1 MSGPVGSS
9 TWFGKPGYNVDQ
21 TLRFDGTDNYL
32 YRVLTTAGNRRT
44 HTISAWIKRSKI
56 TTQQYFWTASDA
68 SGNMDLTSY
77 FSAADTL
84 VVGDGIQG
92 GGLLQTTQK
101 FRDVGAWYHI
111 VWVLDSTQSTVNNRL
126 KIYVNGAQVT
136 DFVVNKI
143 ADGID
148 QNQEMGWNIATNEHR
163 IGRRTFNNS
172 SYLAGYLA
180 EFNFVD
186 GIALSPSD
194 FGTTGDYEAWIP
206 KLYAGA
212 YGTTGFYLPFNNDYA
227 VEGFS
232 TVTYKGNATAGRY
245 IGGTGFKPGWIWN
258 ATRSASQNRFLYDV
272 LRGVD
277 KDLRSNQDSDEGSSD
292 GVKSFEDDGF
302 TVGSGNDS
310 NENGKTYVNWC
321 WDMGSSNA
329 NNTAGNID
337 SVVRANTT
345 YGQSVVTF
353 TGDGQAG
360 QAVGHGLGVAPKFI
374 ILKNRDDDSTDWFV
388 SHATVRAVGANKYLL
403 LNTTA
408 AQAEN
413 SDGAWAGT
421 LPNAN
426 TFTVHAAGRTNTDGK
441 KFVAYCFAEVSG
453 YSKFDSY
460 TGNATAGNTITTG
473 FPVGWV
479 MIKSSTAVNDWNIFD
494 NTRTPTGIS
503 AKRAIRANDASVE
516 QTGAELEVELTAT
529 GFKINTTATELNT
542 NNATYVYMAFAD
554 TRDFAYNL
562 DQSGNNND
570 WMSDDITESDISV
583 DSPTNNFATMS
594 ATNNN
599 TVLSEGGLKSTFT
612 SNAFKSAFGTHLMQS
627 GKWYAEMVVVAH
639 ASGNTAPAFGVAT
652 EVAIGTFGDP
662 ENAGFYIIASNGG
675 VYKNGSETTGYTAA
689 NVGDILQI
697 AVDIDAGKIW
707 YGLNNTYIDSG
718 NPATGANPVT
728 NANLQTPTV
737 FNMLMYG
744 TANIGVANFG
754 QDSSFAGSKIA
765 QGHQDG
771 NGIGDFFYAP
781 PAGFL
786 ALCTENLS
794 EPTIDPSN
802 HFNTVIW
809 TGNGSDDR
817 AITGVG
823 FQPDFSW
830 IKSRNTTN
838 DHLLFDVLRGVGKYM
853 RSNAVDTETN
863 NADTLQAFASDGFE
877 IGTDSRLN
885 GNNDPVI
892 SWNWKAGNA
901 NTAFAE
907 SGNNP
912 AGTHRANQAAGFS
925 IVSYTGT
932 GATGTVAHGLGAA
945 PEWILIKNR
954 DVNDEWYVYYGDNT
968 DYLVLND
975 TDAPAD
981 SAAAFN
987 DTSPTSTVFTVNTS
1001 HSVNA
1006 DGEKYIAYCFR
1017 SIDGHSKLG
1026 QYEGNNNANGTFV
1039 YTGFRPSLV
1048 VVKDIDATGEWRL
1061 QSTAM
1066 TTFNFDDVSGLT
1078 WNNPQ
1083 VEYTTDRD
1091 DLDLDFLSNGF
1102 KHRSTYS
1109 QVNAARTY
1117 IYFAF
1122 AETPFKYSN
1131 AR

>member
-413 SDGAWAGT
+413 SDGAWAGS
-421 LPNAN
+421 LPN
-426 TFTVHAAGRTNTDGK
+426 TTVFYVHAAGLTNTDGK
-441 KFVAYCFAEVSG
+441 KFVAYCFAEISG

-786 ALCTENLS
+786 ALCTENLP
-794 EPTIDPSN
+794 EPIVDPKN
-802 HFNTVIW
+802 FFNTLTY
-809 TGNGSDDR
+809 TGDGSSR
-817 AITGVG
+817 SITGVG
-823 FQPDFSW
+823 FKPDFLW
-830 IKSRNTTN
+830 IKGTNYTFNHILSDVVRVAGRILYSDTTGAEA
-838 DHLLFDVLRGVGKYM
+838 DYGIASFDTDGWSMSGTM
-853 RSNAVDTETN
+853 NAINEN
-863 NADTLQAFASDGFE
+863 NRPYVA
-877 IGTDSRLN
+877 
-885 GNNDPVI
+885 
-892 SWNWKAGNA
+892 WCWKAGNA
-901 NTAFAE
+901 NTAFSE

-912 AGTHRANQAAGFS
+912 GGTHRANVAAGFS

-932 GATGTVAHGLGAA
+932 GAAGTVAHGLGAA
-945 PEWILIKNR
+945 PDLMLIKNR
-954 DVNDEWYVYYGDNT
+954 DVTDAWAVYYGDNT
-968 DYLVLND
+968 DYLILN
-975 TDAPAD
+975 TGAATADAATYW
-981 SAAAFN
+981 N
-987 DTSPTSTVFTVNTS
+987 DTSPSSTVFTVNTA

-1006 DGEKYIAYCFR
+1006 DGEKYIAYCWR
-1017 SIDGHSKLG
+1017 SVEGFSKIG
-1026 QYEGNNNANGTFV
+1026 IYTGNGNANGTFV
-1039 YTGFRPSLV
+1039 NTGFRPAWVFIKRINNGDQQSPMYTSA
-1048 VVKDIDATGEWRL
+1048 IDT
-1061 QSTAM
+1061 S
-1066 TTFNFDDVSGLT
+1066 
-1078 WNNPQ
+1078 NPAISSIKTEDSVAIQ
-1083 VEYTTDRD
+1083 TNQGF
-1091 DLDLDFLSNGF
+1091 LDLLSNGF
-1102 KHRSTYS
+1102 KAINAEGST
-1109 QVNAARTY
+1109 NTNGGTY
-1117 IYFAF
+1117 LFMAF
-1122 AETPFKYSN
+1122 AEQPFQNSN

>member
-1 MSGPVGSS
+1 MA
-9 TWFGKPGYNVDQ
+9 YQ
-21 TLRFDGTDNYL
+21 L
-32 YRVLTTAGNRRT
+32 
-44 HTISAWIKRSKI
+44 
-56 TTQQYFWTASDA
+56 
-68 SGNMDLTSY
+68 
-77 FSAADTL
+77 
-84 VVGDGIQG
+84 
-92 GGLLQTTQK
+92 GLD
-101 FRDVGAWYHI
+101 R
-111 VWVLDSTQSTVNNRL
+111 
-126 KIYVNGAQVT
+126 
-136 DFVVNKI
+136 
-143 ADGID
+143 
-148 QNQEMGWNIATNEHR
+148 
-163 IGRRTFNNS
+163 
-172 SYLAGYLA
+172 
-180 EFNFVD
+180 
-186 GIALSPSD
+186 
-194 FGTTGDYEAWIP
+194 
-206 KLYAGA
+206 
-212 YGTTGFYLPFNNDYA
+212 
-227 VEGFS
+227 
-232 TVTYKGNATAGRY
+232 
-245 IGGTGFKPGWIWN
+245 
-258 ATRSASQNRFLYDV
+258 
-272 LRGVD
+272 
-277 KDLRSNQDSDEGSSD
+277 
-292 GVKSFEDDGF
+292 
-302 TVGSGNDS
+302 
-310 NENGKTYVNWC
+310 
-321 WDMGSSNA
+321 
-329 NNTAGNID
+329 
-337 SVVRANTT
+337 
-345 YGQSVVTF
+345 
-353 TGDGQAG
+353 
-360 QAVGHGLGVAPKFI
+360 
-374 ILKNRDDDSTDWFV
+374 
-388 SHATVRAVGANKYLL
+388 
-403 LNTTA
+403 
-408 AQAEN
+408 
-413 SDGAWAGT
+413 
-421 LPNAN
+421 
-426 TFTVHAAGRTNTDGK
+426 
-441 KFVAYCFAEVSG
+441 
-453 YSKFDSY
+453 
-460 TGNATAGNTITTG
+460 
-473 FPVGWV
+473 
-479 MIKSSTAVNDWNIFD
+479 
-494 NTRTPTGIS
+494 
-503 AKRAIRANDASVE
+503 
-516 QTGAELEVELTAT
+516 
-529 GFKINTTATELNT
+529 
-542 NNATYVYMAFAD
+542 
-554 TRDFAYNL
+554 
-562 DQSGNNND
+562 SGNNNNFVVTN
-570 WMSDDITESDISV
+570 MGITDQV
-583 DSPTNNFATMS
+583 LDSPTNNFATL
-594 ATNNN
+594 NNITGSQYEN
-599 TVLSEGGLKSTFT
+599 VVYSEGNLK
-612 SNAFKSAFGTHLMQS
+612 
-627 GKWYAEMVVVAH
+627 
-639 ASGNTAPAFGVAT
+639 ASGTEQATYSNGVAT
-652 EVAIGTFGDP
+652 MAITVGQKRLYEVCYVKGSFEIGILALEEIEGGAMYSSDDQLSSYTYGYSTVVNSSNSSAGDVYAVEVDASAGRIYYFKNDSAVSNNAINITNVTKYLPAASLSTSGDDV
-662 ENAGFYIIASNGG
+662 S
-675 VYKNGSETTGYTAA
+675 
-689 NVGDILQI
+689 
-697 AVDIDAGKIW
+697 IW
-707 YGLNNTYIDSG
+707 
-718 NPATGANPVT
+718 
-728 NANLQTPTV
+728 
-737 FNMLMYG
+737 
-744 TANIGVANFG
+744 NFG
-754 QDSSFAGSKIA
+754 QDSSFAATKTA
-765 QGHQDG
+765 QGNQDG

-781 PAGFL
+781 TAGYL
-786 ALCTENLS
+786 AVCTNNLP
-794 EPTIDPSN
+794 EPTVDPSN

-809 TGNGSDDR
+809 TGNATDDR
-817 AITGVG
+817 DITGVG

-932 GATGTVAHGLGAA
+932 GAAGTVAHGLGAA